1 MTAAMTDARRLA
13 VGGLALGLALALAC
27 VAVQGAWVQEE
38 APRALLSRAA
48 KAPPEKAK
56 VPAGNVL
63 AKQSFATWY
72 QQQSA
77 AAWFGDDTMHRK
89 VQVGNQQFTEKSK
102 KRKWL
107 TKEDMK
113 GIPAVLKAERAKK
126 LKREAVQLAMA
137 RLAAKDRRGGLA
149 KALKQQLAGYG
160 DAHTQQLLQLQ
171 QLADDKEKIY
181 KPIETEG
188 DGPDLPEGRVFS
200 IVKGLETK
208 FLNRSTDSFAANK
221 KHHEEPTPEQVAA
234 ENAAE
239 EARKAEETKTT
250 AVIATMEPKLQ
261 DIFNKQMKLKA
272 EQADKLNE
280 LSKELDDVLTPQGYN
295 DADITQCRGHCAEV
309 QIAAEHTAEALKQ
322 RNEAEREEENRELRL
337 PSDMRR

>member
-113 GIPAVLKAERAKK
+113 GIPAVPKAERAKK

-188 DGPDLPEGRVFS
+188 DGYVAKECCTSWTIGSLAKMLVP
-200 IVKGLETK
+200 
-208 FLNRSTDSFAANK
+208 
-221 KHHEEPTPEQVAA
+221 QVW
-234 ENAAE
+234 E
-239 EARKAEETKTT
+239 
-250 AVIATMEPKLQ
+250 
-261 DIFNKQMKLKA
+261 
-272 EQADKLNE
+272 
-280 LSKELDDVLTPQGYN
+280 
-295 DADITQCRGHCAEV
+295 
-309 QIAAEHTAEALKQ
+309 
-322 RNEAEREEENRELRL
+322 
-337 PSDMRR
+337 